1 MPWSYYAMI
10 MEKSKSLVK
19 PTKVLV
25 FGTFDMVHDGHRN
38 LFQQA
43 RQLAK
48 KVKLIV
54 SLAREKNV
62 LRIKG
67 RVPRKSEQQR
77 LAQVRKL
84 PEVDTAVLGGI
95 RHHMPHIIRLKP
107 DIIALGYDQRAYVTG
122 LRAELKAAGLK
133 TKVVRLNPYQAH
145 KFKTSLLQK

>member
-1 MPWSYYAMI
+1 

-25 FGTFDMVHDGHRN
+25 FGTFDMVHEGHRN

-43 RQLAK
+43 RQLAS

-54 SLAREKNV
+54 SLARDKNV

-67 RVPRKSEQQR
+67 RVPRKTEQQR

-84 PEVDTAVLGGI
+84 SEVDTAVLGGI
-95 RHHMPHIIRLKP
+95 RDHMPHIIRLKP

-122 LRAELKAAGLK
+122 LRAELKAVGLK
-133 TKVVRLNPYQAH
+133 TKVVRLKPYQTH

>member
-1 MPWSYYAMI
+1 MI

-19 PTKVLV
+19 PIKVLV
-25 FGTFDMVHDGHRN
+25 FGTFDMVHAGHRN

-67 RVPRKSEQQR
+67 RVPRKTEQQR

-133 TKVVRLNPYQAH
+133 TKVVRLKPYQTH

>member
-1 MPWSYYAMI
+1 MI
-10 MEKSKSLVK
+10 MEKSRSLEK
-19 PTKVLV
+19 PIKVLV
-25 FGTFDMVHDGHRN
+25 FGTFDMVHEGHRN

-67 RVPRKSEQQR
+67 RTPRKTEQQR
-77 LAQVRKL
+77 LAQVLKL
-84 PEVDTAVLGGI
+84 PEVDTAVLGGV
-95 RHHMPHIIRLKP
+95 RDHMPHIIRLKP
-107 DIIALGYDQRAYVTG
+107 DVIALGYDQRAYVSG

-133 TKVVRLNPYQAH
+133 TKVVRLKPYKAH